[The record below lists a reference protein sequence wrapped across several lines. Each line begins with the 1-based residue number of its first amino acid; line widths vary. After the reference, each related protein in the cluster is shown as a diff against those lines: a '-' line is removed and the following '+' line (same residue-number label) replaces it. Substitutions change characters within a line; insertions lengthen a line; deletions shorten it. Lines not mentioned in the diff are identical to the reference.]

1 MIDLQLLF
9 PAALENL
16 DNNLLLAINGAHTPF
31 LDTVMWWLSDKWI
44 WIVFYVMLAA
54 MMFRKVGYKNGIT
67 ALIFIGLMIA
77 ATDMVC
83 SQLIRP
89 AFERLRPANL
99 MNPISQYIHIVNGY
113 RGGTFGFPSCHAAN
127 TFALATF
134 LSFVMQNRKFT
145 VAMVIWSLVICYSR
159 IYLGVHYPGDILAGI
174 IVGSVIATACY
185 QGYAATLRNA
195 SSIKSFLRIGSSN
208 AE

>member
-9 PAALENL
+9 PATLENI

-31 LDTVMWWLSDKWI
+31 LDSVMWWLSDKWI

-67 ALIFIGLMIA
+67 ALLFIGLMIA

-89 AFERLRPANL
+89 VFERLRPANL

-145 VAMVIWSLVICYSR
+145 IAMVIWSLVICYSR

-174 IVGSVIATACY
+174 IVGSALATACY
-185 QGYAATLRNA
+185 QGYATTLRNA